1 MSIGA
6 RPPAG
11 LTAGAASLLCGAI
24 AALSPEYLMITPEVG
39 YASAGTLG
47 LYGCWWLAR
56 GARIVRYQR
65 NLRRRRRWTI
75 RSASR

>member
-6 RPPAG
+6 RPPAE
-11 LTAGAASLLCGAI
+11 LTAGAASLLCGVI
-24 AALSPEYLMITPEVG
+24 AALGPEYLMMTPEVG

-47 LYGCWWLAR
+47 LYGCWWRAR
-56 GARIVRYQR
+56 GARIVRNR
-65 NLRRRRRWTI
+65 RRRRRWTM